1 MNNKDFGLILLSA
14 GGTGGHMFP
23 AAALARDLISRG
35 YRVALAT
42 DPRGKALAKVFD
54 GVPVH
59 VLQAGTMGAG
69 LKGKVLGLA
78 RLSVGMAQAWSLLGK
93 LRPAVVVGFGGY
105 PSVPAVYMAQRMGI
119 PTVIHEQNAVLGRA
133 NKMLAPRADRI
144 AMSWPQPESA
154 LDKALRDRVVVTGN
168 PVREDIA
175 ALFTKPYPALKQDGT
190 LRIFVMGGSLGASVF
205 ATIVPGALANLP
217 AAQRTRLEVTQQC
230 RADDLGTTRQIYEI
244 AGIKAHLETFFF
256 DVPERLAQAHL
267 LICRSGASTVA
278 EVAAAGRPAIFVPY
292 PHHADHQQKINAESI
307 ADVGGAWVMTQDG
320 FTKDALMARI
330 ETFLQNPET
339 LFRAAEAARGCGRPD
354 AARKLGNV
362 VTAIASGWD
371 ARRTEEAT

>member
-1 MNNKDFGLILLSA
+1 MTDKDYGLILLSA

-42 DPRGKALAKVFD
+42 DPRGRALAKVFED
-54 GVPVH
+54 VPVH

-69 LKGKVLGLA
+69 LKGKVLGLS
-78 RLSVGMAQAWSLLGK
+78 RLGMGMAQAWGLLGRLK
-93 LRPAVVVGFGGY
+93 PSVVVGFGGY
-105 PSVPAVYMAQRMGI
+105 PSVPAVYMAQRLGI

-133 NKMLAPRADRI
+133 NKMLAPRSQRI
-144 AMSWPQPESA
+144 AMSWPQPEAA
-154 LDKALRDRVVVTGN
+154 LDQSLRQRVVVTGN
-168 PVREDIA
+168 PVRDDIA
-175 ALFTKPYPALKQDGT
+175 ALYTKPYPALKQDGV

-217 AAQRTRLEVTQQC
+217 PAQRARLEVTQQC
-230 RADDLGTTRQIYEI
+230 RADDLGLTKEIYEI

-292 PHHADHQQKINAESI
+292 PHHADHQQKVNAESI
-307 ADVGGAWVMTQDG
+307 ADAGGAWVMTQDG
-320 FTKDALMARI
+320 FTKEALTARV
-330 ETFLQNPET
+330 ETFLQNPEA
-339 LFRAAEAARGCGRPD
+339 LFRAAEAARSCGRPD

-362 VTAIASGWD
+362 VMALAAGWD
-371 ARRTEEAT
+371 GRKAEG